1 MKQEFKREL
10 VKAKQMESL
19 DFILVVIPLAII
31 VATLTG
37 VTYYYARREEFE
49 KHKRTIIIQKFL
61 STRSKQQALIRK
73 ELERITTSY
82 ESGNIDEHTYERLQ
96 NVLFMTQEKLR
107 YEAGIL
113 LNEKDG
119 LFTKT
124 KELPVEKILLDPE
137 LDEPLEPKTRLE
149 EEETK
154 EATPKKREK
163 VKPQTRRKAK
173 RKQVRKKLADRKKE
187 LQLEVMVKDNAPLKP
202 NGNEQPVPQ

>member
-1 MKQEFKREL
+1 
-10 VKAKQMESL
+10 
-19 DFILVVIPLAII
+19 
-31 VATLTG
+31 
-37 VTYYYARREEFE
+37 
-49 KHKRTIIIQKFL
+49 
-61 STRSKQQALIRK
+61 
-73 ELERITTSY
+73 
-82 ESGNIDEHTYERLQ
+82 
-96 NVLFMTQEKLR
+96 MTQEKLR

-137 LDEPLEPKTRLE
+137 LDEPLEPETRP

-163 VKPQTRRKAK
+163 VKPQVRRKAK
-173 RKQVRKKLADRKKE
+173 RKQAKKKQAGRKKK

>member
-137 LDEPLEPKTRLE
+137 LDEPLEPETRP

-163 VKPQTRRKAK
+163 VKPQVRRKAK
-173 RKQVRKKLADRKKE
+173 RKQAKKKQAGRKKK

>member
-1 MKQEFKREL
+1 LKQEFKREL

-137 LDEPLEPKTRLE
+137 LDEPLEPETRP

-163 VKPQTRRKAK
+163 VKPQVRRKAK
-173 RKQVRKKLADRKKE
+173 RKQAKKKQAGRKKK